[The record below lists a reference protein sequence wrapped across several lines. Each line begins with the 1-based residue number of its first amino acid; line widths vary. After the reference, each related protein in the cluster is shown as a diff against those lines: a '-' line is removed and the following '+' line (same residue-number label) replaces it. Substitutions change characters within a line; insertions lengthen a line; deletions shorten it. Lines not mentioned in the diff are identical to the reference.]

1 MLLHCGSGYIALSTI
16 VDYFQKTNHEMIP
29 SRPNLPSVLV
39 AIVSDRC
46 SIRRL
51 STLTQRQVYQPQKRF
66 IEVIACTEAA
76 EEAKVL
82 DSQPPRAHNCD
93 EIALVLLRRARNG
106 AITSAVCL
114 ELLTSSCEPGF
125 FAFIITTTIIIIIG
139 FEKEV
144 VHLQHGAQELALS
157 NNLEA
162 LFVEKTAAVKKTPRQ
177 AASSIE
183 SSGRLSFDIPVDTG
197 MYQ

>member
-82 DSQPPRAHNCD
+82 DSQHRALTIATRLLSYFCD
-93 EIALVLLRRARNG
+93 EHETAQSRPLFVLNCLRAPANPDSLLLLLRPP
-106 AITSAVCL
+106 S
-114 ELLTSSCEPGF
+114 LLSLDSR
-125 FAFIITTTIIIIIG
+125 
-139 FEKEV
+139 K
-144 VHLQHGAQELALS
+144 
-157 NNLEA
+157 
-162 LFVEKTAAVKKTPRQ
+162 R
-177 AASSIE
+177 
-183 SSGRLSFDIPVDTG
+183 
-197 MYQ
+197 

>member
-1 MLLHCGSGYIALSTI
+1 MLNPTAFH
-16 VDYFQKTNHEMIP
+16 
-29 SRPNLPSVLV
+29 
-39 AIVSDRC
+39 
-46 SIRRL
+46 
-51 STLTQRQVYQPQKRF
+51 TLTQRQVYQPQKRF

-93 EIALVLLRRARNG
+93 EIALVLLRRAQNG

-144 VHLQHGAQELALS
+144 VHLLHGAQELALS

-162 LFVEKTAAVKKTPRQ
+162 LLTNSKLESWQRGWKAKRVAVH
-177 AASSIE
+177 E
-183 SSGRLSFDIPVDTG
+183 L
-197 MYQ
+197 